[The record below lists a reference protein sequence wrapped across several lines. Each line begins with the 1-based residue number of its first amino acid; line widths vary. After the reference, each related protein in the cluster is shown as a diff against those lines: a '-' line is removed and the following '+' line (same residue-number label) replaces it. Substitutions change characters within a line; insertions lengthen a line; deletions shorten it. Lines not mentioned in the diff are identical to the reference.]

1 MHEIPRETIIRAAQG
16 DLAAFEAIYR
26 YASGF
31 VYNVAFRLL
40 NSREDAQEV
49 AQDVFI
55 TLHRKLDTYR
65 FESSLKTWIYRIAFN
80 LSMNRL
86 QKRKRE
92 EGPLLPYEEAVK
104 NPKTEEYFKKSEEE
118 KLVASDQQDMIQDML
133 ETLAPDQKTCLVLRS
148 IEGLS
153 YEEIA
158 AATNTNI
165 NTVRSRLKRARE
177 KMIAMRNAENQDE
190 L

>member
-1 MHEIPRETIIRAAQG
+1 MHEISRETIIRAAQG
-16 DLAAFEAIYR
+16 DLTAFEAIYK

-31 VYNVAFRLL
+31 VYNVALRLL

-49 AQDVFI
+49 TQDVFV

-65 FESSLKTWIYRIAFN
+65 FESSLKTWVYRITFN
-80 LSMNRL
+80 LCMNRL

-92 EGPLLPYEEAVK
+92 EGPLIPYEEALE
-104 NPKTEEYFKKSEEE
+104 NPRTQEHFKQSQEVPI
-118 KLVASDQQDMIQDML
+118 LAADQEGQIRGML
-133 ETLAPDQKTCLVLRS
+133 EALPPDQKTCLVLRS

-158 AATNTNI
+158 AAMNTNI

-177 KMIAMRNAENQDE
+177 KMIAMRSEETKDE

>member
-1 MHEIPRETIIRAAQG
+1 M
-16 DLAAFEAIYR
+16 AAFEAIYK

-31 VYNVAFRLL
+31 VYNVAIRLL
-40 NSREDAQEV
+40 NSREDAEEV

-65 FESSLKTWIYRIAFN
+65 FESSLKTWIYRITFN
-80 LSMNRL
+80 LCMNRL

-92 EGPLLPYEEAVK
+92 EGRQVPYEEALE
-104 NPKTEEYFKKSEEE
+104 NPKTEEYFRKTEEAAI
-118 KLVASDQQDMIQDML
+118 LVSDRERQVRAML
-133 ETLAPDQKTCLVLRS
+133 EALPPDQRACILLRS

-158 AATNTNI
+158 ASLKINI

-177 KMIAMRNAENQDE
+177 KLIAMRDAEKKNE

>member
-1 MHEIPRETIIRAAQG
+1 MHDISRETIIQASRG
-16 DLAAFEAIYR
+16 DIAAFEAIYK
-26 YASGF
+26 YACGF

-40 NSREDAQEV
+40 SNKQDAEE
-49 AQDVFI
+49 ATQDVFI

-65 FESSLKTWIYRIAFN
+65 FESSLKTWTYRITFN
-80 LSMNRL
+80 LCMNRL

-92 EGPLLPYEEAVK
+92 EGPLIPYEEALK
-104 NPKTEEYFKKSEEE
+104 NPQTEEHFKRSEEASIVAADQE
-118 KLVASDQQDMIQDML
+118 KQVQNML
-133 ETLAPDQKTCLVLRS
+133 EALPADQKTCIILRS

-158 AATNTNI
+158 ASMNTNI

-177 KMIAMRNAENQDE
+177 KMIAMRNAEMKNE